1 MGILDTIKVALFG
14 TERVNSAKAECKTK
28 KKSAEDKYKEEM
40 ARIEK
45 ECVDSLEKAKQL
57 DTQVVATAPIVAQ
70 QQQQQQQVIPQEPES
85 PQYESE
91 LVGEKRE
98 NPVYGGKKGGKS
110 KKKSKSNRKKTMR
123 KRK

>member
-1 MGILDTIKVALFG
+1 MGFLDTIKVALFG
-14 TERVNSAKAECKTK
+14 TERVNSAKSECKTK

-57 DTQVVATAPIVAQ
+57 DTQVVATAPVVTQ
-70 QQQQQQQVIPQEPES
+70 QPQVIPQETKPQ
-85 PQYESE
+85 QYESE
-91 LVGEKRE
+91 LVSDKKED

>member
-14 TERVNSAKAECKTK
+14 TERVNSAKADCKTK
-28 KKSAEDKYKEEM
+28 KKSAEDKYKEEVD
-40 ARIEK
+40 RIEK
-45 ECVDSLEKAKQL
+45 ECAKSLEDAKLL
-57 DTQVVATAPIVAQ
+57 DKQGVATAPVVA
-70 QQQQQQQVIPQEPES
+70 QQQQVIPQEPEP